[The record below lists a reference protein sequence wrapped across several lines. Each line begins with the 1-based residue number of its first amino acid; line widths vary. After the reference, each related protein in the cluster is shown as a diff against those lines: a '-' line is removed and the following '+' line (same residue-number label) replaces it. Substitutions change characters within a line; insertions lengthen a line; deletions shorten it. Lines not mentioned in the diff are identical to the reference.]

1 MQGLDDFDRM
11 VMASLCPSGALVLPL
26 LPPDGPAADPPAG
39 ESGNGVA
46 DNGHGDGGGH
56 EDGSLL
62 PLGLGIVSA
71 ILLASL
77 AALT

>member
-1 MQGLDDFDRM
+1 MQDLDDFDRM

-26 LPPDGPAADPPAG
+26 LPPDGPAADPAVG
-39 ESGNGVA
+39 VSDGVVAEDGNE
-46 DNGHGDGGGH
+46 DGG
-56 EDGSLL
+56 LL

-77 AALT
+77 AALA

>member
-1 MQGLDDFDRM
+1 MKGFDDFDRM

-26 LPPDGPAADPPAG
+26 LPPDGPAADPAAG
-39 ESGNGVA
+39 VSDDGVL
-46 DNGHGDGGGH
+46 DNGHEDDG
-56 EDGSLL
+56 LL

-77 AALT
+77 AALA

>member
-1 MQGLDDFDRM
+1 MQGLSDFDRM

-26 LPPDGPAADPPAG
+26 LPPDGHAADMT
-39 ESGNGVA
+39 
-46 DNGHGDGGGH
+46 
-56 EDGSLL
+56 DGSGGDELPDRGLL

-77 AALT
+77 AALA

>member
-26 LPPDGPAADPPAG
+26 LPPDGPAAG
-39 ESGNGVA
+39 VSGDGVA
-46 DNGHGDGGGH
+46 DIGHGDGGGH

-77 AALT
+77 AALA

>member
-26 LPPDGPAADPPAG
+26 LPPEGPAADPAVRG
-39 ESGNGVA
+39 SDDGVA
-46 DNGHGDGGGH
+46 DDENGG
-56 EDGSLL
+56 LL

-77 AALT
+77 AALA

>member
-26 LPPDGPAADPPAG
+26 LPPDGPAADPAVG
-39 ESGNGVA
+39 VGGDGVA
-46 DNGHGDGGGH
+46 QDDH
-56 EDGSLL
+56 EDGNLL
-62 PLGLGIVSA
+62 PIGLGIVSA

-77 AALT
+77 TALA

>member
-1 MQGLDDFDRM
+1 MQDLDDFDRM

-26 LPPDGPAADPPAG
+26 LPPDGPAADPAVG
-39 ESGNGVA
+39 VSDDGVAENGNEGSGN
-46 DNGHGDGGGH
+46 
-56 EDGSLL
+56 EDSGLL

-77 AALT
+77 AALA

>member
-26 LPPDGPAADPPAG
+26 LPPDGPAADPAAG
-39 ESGNGVA
+39 VRDDGVA
-46 DNGHGDGGGH
+46 DNGTVDGG
-56 EDGSLL
+56 LL

-77 AALT
+77 AALA